1 MFDKSFFC
9 VIYSIFCKEYND
21 CTKVFEDVVSYRKGG
36 HGYDEKER
44 RGMIYYIQGSDLC
57 CVDHW
62 GKQRRLA
69 RLPRGQVTA
78 FTHVSADGTKICV
91 PTTDAAALECREG
104 EYFVDNKPNYD
115 IDERVRREHLHSYL
129 RVYDTVTGEEVLCEK
144 VSDAWITHVQFSPK
158 DSSIILYNH
167 EWAENSG
174 IRRIWIWDGKN
185 HIPLR
190 AEGDGRSREDWTC
203 HEMWQPD
210 GDFIIYHGKYKN
222 GISYVGRVRPTGQEL
237 TEIALPKVYE
247 QYGHF
252 TVGTVHSNWL
262 VSDGYYRENGSE
274 PAGQWGGEW
283 ISMQKVDWNR
293 KRIEWIPLCRHE
305 SSWMGQD
312 DHPHPIFNDDDTYIY
327 FTSNLGGERHIRRIA
342 VPMDQTGEWEN
353 KE

>member
-1 MFDKSFFC
+1 M
-9 VIYSIFCKEYND
+9 
-21 CTKVFEDVVSYRKGG
+21 
-36 HGYDEKER
+36 
-44 RGMIYYIQGSDLC
+44 
-57 CVDHW
+57 
-62 GKQRRLA
+62 
-69 RLPRGQVTA
+69 
-78 FTHVSADGTKICV
+78 
-91 PTTDAAALECREG
+91 
-104 EYFVDNKPNYD
+104 
-115 IDERVRREHLHSYL
+115 
-129 RVYDTVTGEEVLCEK
+129 
-144 VSDAWITHVQFSPK
+144 
-158 DSSIILYNH
+158 
-167 EWAENSG
+167 
-174 IRRIWIWDGKN
+174 
-185 HIPLR
+185 
-190 AEGDGRSREDWTC
+190 
-203 HEMWQPD
+203 
-210 GDFIIYHGKYKN
+210 
-222 GISYVGRVRPTGQEL
+222 RPTGQEL